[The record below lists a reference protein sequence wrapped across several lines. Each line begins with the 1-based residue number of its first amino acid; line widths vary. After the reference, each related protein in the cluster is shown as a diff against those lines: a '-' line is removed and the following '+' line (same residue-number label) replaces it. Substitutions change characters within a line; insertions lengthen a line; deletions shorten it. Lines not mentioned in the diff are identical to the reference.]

1 MKTFTLPMFVV
12 LIGTLGTQYVLGDS
26 PLDPYVGTWVI
37 ESLQVGD
44 EKPEEYKD
52 AKEAR
57 EILILTQDHAIYGS
71 IDPVKKSISD
81 LRHAHQLEGSSPE
94 KIKAINVWRVPGRTN
109 QGIGSVAYYSL
120 SLDGDKLIK
129 VGAWGSGKLA
139 NVSRRQ
145 VWVRL
150 DDFSGTGPQNSSTL
164 GDKLIG
170 LKKAYDA
177 GALTEREY
185 QQEKAKLLNQK

>member
-71 IDPVKKSISD
+71 IDPVKKNISA
-81 LRHAHQLEGSSPE
+81 LSHAHQLEGSSPQ
-94 KIKAINVWRVPGRTN
+94 KIKATKVWGLPGFWEKGKGTETFF
-109 QGIGSVAYYSL
+109 SL
-120 SLDGDKLIK
+120 SLDGDKLVK
-129 VGAWGSGKLA
+129 VGAWGGGDLA
-139 NVSRRQ
+139 NVPRRQ
-145 VWVRL
+145 IWVRF
-150 DDFSGTGPQNSSTL
+150 DDFSATGPQNSSTL

>member
-1 MKTFTLPMFVV
+1 MKTFTLSMFVL

-71 IDPVKKSISD
+71 IDPVKKSISY

-94 KIKAINVWRVPGRTN
+94 KIKATNVWRIPSRTN
-109 QGIGSVAYYSL
+109 QGTGAVAYYSL

-145 VWVRL
+145 VWVRF
-150 DDFSGTGPQNSSTL
+150 DDFSATSPQNPSTL

-177 GALTEREY
+177 GALTEKEY
-185 QQEKAKLLNQK
+185 QQQKAKLLDQK

>member
-12 LIGTLGTQYVLGDS
+12 LIGTLGTQYVLADS

-37 ESLQVGD
+37 ES
-44 EKPEEYKD
+44 EEQRGGQTKNFND
-52 AKEAR
+52 TKEPR
-57 EILILTQDHAIYGS
+57 ESLILTQDHAIYIR
-71 IDPVKKSISD
+71 IDPQSKKLTE
-81 LRHAHQLEGSSPE
+81 LRHAHQLEGANPE
-94 KIKAINVWRVPGRTN
+94 KIKQTKVWGKAGV
-109 QGIGSVAYYSL
+109 GSYVFLSL
-120 SLDGDKLIK
+120 SLDGDKLVK
-129 VGAWGSGKLA
+129 SDRSGSGEASK
-139 NVSRRQ
+139 SQ
-145 VWVRL
+145 VWVRF
-150 DDFSGTGPQNSSTL
+150 DDFSGTGSQNSSTL